1 MREQFVRK
9 HQRFSDA
16 QSSLNRP
23 NYSLWVHA
31 MRWLSRLP
39 KASNQQKQ
47 TAFDCASLQFRLM
60 AIVGVIF
67 AIALTVYPILCHQ
80 ETQMLVMMQ
89 PEQLTQNQVLALT
102 HQFTTLGLLTLS
114 STMLVILAAIGGVLR
129 PLHDFT
135 QWVIVSSTSSYQ
147 NSFNARHAP
156 SEIKL
161 LAYQWHQM
169 FTQLTAVKHQQ
180 RQFTNNLAHELR
192 SPLSLVYGYLQR
204 SLKRSQSLT
213 EAQQES
219 LAMAAAESER
229 MTRLLQ
235 DLIELARAESL
246 DLASTQ
252 EPLILNEFVRD
263 IANMTERFDQRS
275 IHTEMTP
282 FPVRVQTDRDAL
294 MQSIHHLIQNAI
306 RYSAPNTAIV
316 VEVDQIQDSAM
327 IRVSDRGEGIPH
339 SQQALI
345 FEPFYRVDPS
355 RTRATGGTGLGLAIV
370 KALAE
375 RMGGTLL
382 IESQPGMGSTFT
394 LTLPLLKTQY

>member
-1 MREQFVRK
+1 
-9 HQRFSDA
+9 
-16 QSSLNRP
+16 
-23 NYSLWVHA
+23 
-31 MRWLSRLP
+31 
-39 KASNQQKQ
+39 
-47 TAFDCASLQFRLM
+47 
-60 AIVGVIF
+60 VIF
-67 AIALTVYPILCHQ
+67 AITLTVYPVLCHQ

-89 PEQLTQNQVLALT
+89 PEQLTSNQVLALT
-102 HQFTTLGLLTLS
+102 HRFTTLGLLTLS
-114 STMLVILAAIGGVLR
+114 GTMLITLAAIGVVLR
-129 PLHDFT
+129 PLQDFT
-135 QWVIVSSTSSYQ
+135 QWVTVSNTGSYQ
-147 NSFNARHAP
+147 SSFNARHAP
-156 SEIKL
+156 SEIKR

-169 FTQLTAVKHQQ
+169 SIQLAAVKHQQ

-263 IANMTERFDQRS
+263 IADMTERFDHRS
-275 IHTEMTP
+275 IHTEITP
-282 FPVRVQTDRDAL
+282 LPVRVQTDRDAL

-306 RYSAPNTAIV
+306 RYSAPDTAIV
-316 VEVDQIQDSAM
+316 VEVNQIRDSA
-327 IRVSDRGEGIPH
+327 IIQVSDRGEGIPQ

-375 RMGGTLL
+375 QMGGTLS
-382 IESQPGMGSTFT
+382 IESQCGMGSTFT
-394 LTLPLLKTQY
+394 LTLPILKTQY